1 METERKFVVD
11 RGLYEKFLQN
21 HKPEKYVKISQFY
34 IPALNGTFRLRRSMN
49 ENFQFSYFVTLKKYI
64 SDGVNEEIEVN
75 IDSNTA
81 YEILNAVK
89 GITGVIKVRRVFNIN
104 DKRWEIDSFEGG
116 VDLTLAEVELDNLNE
131 DIILPVFID
140 EEVTGNKD
148 FSNESIS
155 SKLAT

>member
-11 RGLYEKFLQN
+11 KELYEKFLQN

-49 ENFQFSYFVTLKKYI
+49 ENFEFSYFVTLKKYI
-64 SDGVNEEIEVN
+64 SDGVNEETEVN

-89 GITGVIKVRRVFNIN
+89 SVTGLTKIRRVFNIN
-104 DKRWEIDSFEGG
+104 DRKWEIDSFEGG
-116 VDLTLAEVELDNLNE
+116 LDLTLAEVELDNLDE
-131 DIILPVFID
+131 DVVLPVFID
-140 EEVTGNKD
+140 DEVTGNKD
-148 FSNESIS
+148 FSNENIS
-155 SKLAT
+155 RKLAT